1 MAAIADHTSTA
12 EPPAPSTEKRW
23 LDNPD
28 FLKLF
33 LRMFIRADEVGGIQ
47 ETVELVRSLSE
58 ASGTSP
64 QVILASIETYLLT
77 YDPEH
82 VTVH

>member
-28 FLKLF
+28 FLRLF
-33 LRMFIRADEVGGIQ
+33 LRMFVNASAIGVPEAA
-47 ETVELVRSLSE
+47 ELVGSLCD
-58 ASGTSP
+58 ASGAQP
-64 QVILASIETYLLT
+64 QDVLAKIQTYLLT
-77 YDPEH
+77 YDPKNLTFH
-82 VTVH
+82 